1 MRNSE
6 NALKNKLETIILKI
20 ERLKV
25 FLPEGGNLDAE
36 NFNNGIEHA
45 RNLVVNEL
53 KEIENKEKEAED
65 PVYLQD

>member
-25 FLPEGGNLDAE
+25 FLPEERNLDAE
-36 NFNNGIEHA
+36 NFNNSIEHA
-45 RNLVVNEL
+45 KKLVVNEL
-53 KEIENKEKEAED
+53 KEIESKER
-65 PVYLQD
+65 VV